1 MKRKGYFLLLA
12 LLCASALQAQFRRGD
27 VNGDLNVDVA
37 DISTIL
43 DGEAGAKIEN
53 IELLD
58 WGNVVRDHTVTTA
71 AEHGEDGTYNLA
83 VLIANQ
89 SAAKSQMGVYHRGQD
104 RVEFVQ
110 NKKYSAKS
118 GDFLRFLLYLCH
130 VIDDF
135 CLS

>member
-1 MKRKGYFLLLA
+1 MKRKRNFLLLA

-58 WGNVVRDHTVTTA
+58 WGNVVR
-71 AEHGEDGTYNLA
+71 E
-83 VLIANQ
+83 
-89 SAAKSQMGVYHRGQD
+89 
-104 RVEFVQ
+104 
-110 NKKYSAKS
+110 
-118 GDFLRFLLYLCH
+118 
-130 VIDDF
+130 
-135 CLS
+135 

>member
-1 MKRKGYFLLLA
+1 MKRKRNFLLLAA

-58 WGNVVRDHTVTTA
+58 WGNVVR
-71 AEHGEDGTYNLA
+71 E
-83 VLIANQ
+83 
-89 SAAKSQMGVYHRGQD
+89 
-104 RVEFVQ
+104 
-110 NKKYSAKS
+110 
-118 GDFLRFLLYLCH
+118 
-130 VIDDF
+130 
-135 CLS
+135 